1 VVILCILVR
10 RRPSMRRQLPL
21 RPRPFRPQVELL
33 ESRNLLSFSSP
44 PNYFYTS
51 ANPLGVALADLNN
64 DGNLD
69 VVTADYGNGTV
80 SVLLGN
86 GDGTFQVAQ
95 DFPAGANAN
104 TVAIG
109 DFNGDHIADL
119 VVSHFASSATTVSVL
134 LGNG

>member
-1 VVILCILVR
+1 
-10 RRPSMRRQLPL
+10 MRRQLPL

-44 PNYFYTS
+44 PNYFYTG

-69 VVTADYGNGTV
+69 AVTANYADGTV

-86 GDGTFQVAQ
+86 GDGTFFQAAP

-104 TVAIG
+104 VVAIG
-109 DFNGDHIADL
+109 DFNGDKIPDL

-134 LGNG
+134 